1 MKNMKKEYVVPSMA
15 VQSMAAESMFAVSG
29 EGCTPTKIEMN
40 WSTNGGNA
48 SKDYEVLN
56 KRENFDDFWE

>member
-1 MKNMKKEYVVPSMA
+1 MA

-29 EGCTPTKIEMN
+29 EGSTSPTEIEMN

>member
-1 MKNMKKEYVVPSMA
+1 MKKEYITPSMA
-15 VQSMAAESMFAVSG
+15 VQSMVAESMFAVSG
-29 EGCTPTKIEMN
+29 EGSTPPTEIEMN

-56 KRENFDDFWE
+56 KRENFDDIWE

>member
-29 EGCTPTKIEMN
+29 EG
-40 WSTNGGNA
+40 
-48 SKDYEVLN
+48 VLL
-56 KRENFDDFWE
+56 

>member
-1 MKNMKKEYVVPSMA
+1 MKKEYITPSMA
-15 VQSMAAESMFAVSG
+15 VQSMAAENMFAVSG
-29 EGCTPTKIEMN
+29 EGSTLPTEIEMN

-56 KRENFDDFWE
+56 KREDFDDFWE

>member
-1 MKNMKKEYVVPSMA
+1 MKKEYITPSMA
-15 VQSMAAESMFAVSG
+15 VQSMAAESMFAVSS
-29 EGCTPTKIEMN
+29 TPPTEIEMN

>member
-1 MKNMKKEYVVPSMA
+1 MKKEYITPSMA

-29 EGCTPTKIEMN
+29 EGSTPPTEIEMN
-40 WSTNGGNA
+40 WSANGGNA

>member
-1 MKNMKKEYVVPSMA
+1 MA

-29 EGCTPTKIEMN
+29 GGSTPPTEIEMN

>member
-1 MKNMKKEYVVPSMA
+1 MKKEYITPSMA
-15 VQSMAAESMFAVSG
+15 VQSMTAESMFAVSG
-29 EGCTPTKIEMN
+29 GGSTLPTEIEMN

>member
-1 MKNMKKEYVVPSMA
+1 MA

-29 EGCTPTKIEMN
+29 EGSTPPTEIEMN
-40 WSTNGGNA
+40 WSANGGNA

>member
-1 MKNMKKEYVVPSMA
+1 MQKEYITPSMT

-29 EGCTPTKIEMN
+29 EGSTSPTEIEMN

>member
-1 MKNMKKEYVVPSMA
+1 MKKEYITPSMA

-29 EGCTPTKIEMN
+29 EGSTPPTEIEMN

-56 KRENFDDFWE
+56 KRENFDDIWE